1 MEIDKIN
8 LLKNGYAISKINDQ
22 NFMSYLKD
30 IKKELNLINTNI
42 GDTFNGYSTCVNDMI
57 SKDLLNKIET
67 FVFDK
72 INNNSIKKYFFPFKP
87 KLIDVEVSIASYNQ
101 ERVNNPIKAQ
111 LWHRDYDD
119 IFKQLKFFIPLH
131 NINEENG
138 KLSVASKHICKFNQ
152 SLIEIIDGKE
162 NIRITD
168 KTFRK
173 NISTNYIFDKDIEF
187 GDILLAD
194 TNNCYHK
201 GALIK
206 KQNSV
211 RYMITATLGGPGNSG
226 NLQENKL
233 VNKKYRF
240 DKLIITK
247 ILKNIRSRLD
257 YNFKLFRNSNKKIIL
272 N

>member
-1 MEIDKIN
+1 MEIDK
-8 LLKNGYAISKINDQ
+8 
-22 NFMSYLKD
+22 
-30 IKKELNLINTNI
+30 
-42 GDTFNGYSTCVNDMI
+42 
-57 SKDLLNKIET
+57 
-67 FVFDK
+67 
-72 INNNSIKKYFFPFKP
+72 
-87 KLIDVEVSIASYNQ
+87 
-101 ERVNNPIKAQ
+101 
-111 LWHRDYDD
+111 
-119 IFKQLKFFIPLH
+119 LKFFIPLH

-138 KLSVASKHICKFNQ
+138 KLSVASKHICKFNE
-152 SLIEIIDGKE
+152 SLIEIIDGEE

-173 NISTNYIFDKDIEF
+173 NFNTNYIFDKDIEL

-194 TNNCYHK
+194 TKNCYHK